1 MTLKTTGLAVLIIF
15 VVGVLVILTGCSPS
29 QRLNRLAKNNPEL
42 FRVDTTT
49 TYTDHIIKGSRVDT
63 VFSVKVFKRD
73 TTIIYTNERV
83 RQTVQVIDSLVYL
96 DCSQLDDTAKV
107 PVTTINNGSP
117 YITAKTNFWESD
129 RFLLLLLLGG
139 GLVLAV
145 VNRKKE

>member
-1 MTLKTTGLAVLIIF
+1 MTLKTTGWVVLIIF
-15 VVGVLVILTGCSPS
+15 VVGVLTILGGCSPS
-29 QRLNRLAKNNPEL
+29 QRLSRLAKKNPEL
-42 FRVDTTT
+42 FRVDTATT
-49 TYTDHIIKGSRVDT
+49 FKDYIIEGSKVDT
-63 VFSVKVFKRD
+63 VFSIKVFRRD
-73 TTIIYTNERV
+73 TTITYTNERV
-83 RQTVQVIDSLVYL
+83 RQTVQVIDTLVYL

-107 PVTTINNGSP
+107 PVTTISNGSP